1 MIFKLFRRGQRDQKL
16 EQSLQKTRRGV
27 FKQVIEIFQRTE
39 IDDDFFDDL
48 EAVLIGADIGAD
60 TTDQLMDELRAKIR
74 ERGIRA
80 PAEAQEILRADMI
93 QLLKKAVRYRRVKI
107 MQRGVPYVILV
118 VGVNGVGKTTTIAK
132 LAHYHKSQQPS
143 RSVIIA
149 AGDTFRAAAID
160 QVQLWGERVGVPVI
174 AHQPG
179 ADPGAV
185 AFDAM
190 QAAHKRN
197 ADVLIIDTAGRLHT
211 KDNLMQELGKIRRVV
226 QKTVPDA
233 PQEVLLVLDA
243 NTGQNGLAQAAAFAK
258 LVEIS
263 DVALT
268 KLDGTSKGG
277 IAFSIVKA
285 LGVPISY
292 VGTGEKM
299 DDLTPFN
306 EETFVDGLFFEEHEG
321 DIPE

>member
-1 MIFKLFRRGQRDQKL
+1 VIFKLFRRGQRDQKL
-16 EQSLQKTRRGV
+16 EQGLQKTRRGV
-27 FKQVIEIFQRTE
+27 FKQVIEIFQRSE

-48 EAVLIGADIGAD
+48 EAVLIGSDIGAD
-60 TTDQLMDELRAKIR
+60 TTDQLMDELRATIR

-80 PAEAQEILRADMI
+80 PSEAQEILRADMI

-132 LAHYHKSQQPS
+132 LAHYHKTQFDRQ
-143 RSVIIA
+143 VIIA

-226 QKTVPDA
+226 QKTVPAA